1 MNKILKYIGGF
12 IGAMALTLSACDD
25 SYEAPTSD
33 PSHAYVTTSFGL
45 KNKTM
50 QINSEMTLI
59 DLSRGVVTREW
70 SFPEGTLDLNG
81 NTITSSNEDVVS
93 VIFTKPNDFTNVELA
108 QIYNSNVF
116 VGDEDTGSKEKQ
128 STITIEVRDSVK
140 AGYVAYRTEDSSP
153 LTMENGAANEVE
165 AGRFITCEAGDYSLG
180 KPDTYRWQLVKP
192 NGAMRE
198 YKGDPIDIRVGSVGN
213 HDLRLIA
220 SSEFGMDTLLYT
232 DLINVLPTDDPVEL
246 IGLTSESAR
255 NKEIML
261 EFSRDLKDP
270 SACNPAAFTIDIV
283 NKGNVV
289 DIPIKK
295 ISYDALDNN
304 VVIIELASRLYN
316 TDEIKVSYD
325 SSIGT
330 LETAD
335 DVIVETFDA
344 LDVRFVGLANIMP
357 KTDYDYSFETSTS
370 ADWPNLWWGGFENF
384 TSEVTNA
391 KAYDGTKSLYIDM
404 VNGAI
409 FNYQKGGAPVT
420 FNLEGG
426 KAYEVGIW
434 IYFEQKGN
442 ADTGD
447 GWVPDLRFY
456 PDNWSAELAYFF
468 DENFPEGKWTY
479 VKTIWNVGDTR
490 DYFFFIRGYNN
501 SSTVN
506 SQFYLDN
513 LTISE
518 LEARP

>member
-1 MNKILKYIGGF
+1 
-12 IGAMALTLSACDD
+12 
-25 SYEAPTSD
+25 
-33 PSHAYVTTSFGL
+33 
-45 KNKTM
+45 
-50 QINSEMTLI
+50 
-59 DLSRGVVTREW
+59 
-70 SFPEGTLDLNG
+70 
-81 NTITSSNEDVVS
+81 
-93 VIFTKPNDFTNVELA
+93 
-108 QIYNSNVF
+108 
-116 VGDEDTGSKEKQ
+116 DTGSKDIH
-128 STITIEVRDSVK
+128 STITIEVLDSVK
-140 AGYVAYRTEDSSP
+140 AGFIGYRTADLSP
-153 LTMENGAANEVE
+153 LTLENGAANEVE
-165 AGRFITCEAGDYSLG
+165 AGRFITCEAAEHSLG
-180 KPDTYRWQLVKP
+180 KPKDYKWQLVKP
-192 NGAMRE
+192 NGSIRE
-198 YKGDPIDIRVGSVGN
+198 YKGDPVDIRVGSIGN

-220 SSEFGMDTLLYT
+220 LNSFGMDTLVYT
-232 DLINVLPTDDPVEL
+232 DVINVLPTNDPVEL

-255 NKEIML
+255 NKEVML

-270 SACNPAAFTIDIV
+270 SSCPASAFTVDIV
-283 NKGNVV
+283 NKGNAI

-304 VVIIELASRLYN
+304 VVIIELAQRLYN
-316 TDEIKVSYD
+316 TDVIKISYD

-335 DVIVETFDA
+335 DVTVDSFDEKE
-344 LDVRFVGLANIMP
+344 VRFVGLPNLMP

-370 ADWPNLWWGGFENF
+370 AEWPNLWWGGFENF
-384 TSEVTNA
+384 TATISDAN
-391 KAYDGTKSLYIDM
+391 AYDGEKSLYLDM

-409 FNYQKGGAPVT
+409 FNYQKGGTPVT

-426 KAYEVGIW
+426 KSYEVGIW

-479 VKTIWNVGDTR
+479 VKSIWNVGETR

-506 SQFYLDN
+506 SQLYLDN

>member
-1 MNKILKYIGGF
+1 MNKILKYIGGI
-12 IGAMALTLSACDD
+12 IGAFALALGACDD
-25 SYEAPTSD
+25 DYDAPTSE

-45 KNKTM
+45 KDKTM
-50 QINSEMTLI
+50 QVNSEMTLI

-70 SFPEGTLDLNG
+70 TFPEGTTDAEG
-81 NTITSSNEDVVS
+81 NPISASSLDVVS
-93 VIFTKPNDFTNVELA
+93 VVFTQANDFTNVELS
-108 QIYNSNVF
+108 QTYLNNVF

-140 AGYVAYRTEDSSP
+140 AGFIAYRTEDGSA
-153 LTMENGAANEVE
+153 LTLEDGAANEVE
-165 AGRFITCEAGDYSLG
+165 AGRFISCEAADYSVG
-180 KPDTYRWQLVKP
+180 KPNDFKWQLVKP
-192 NGAMRE
+192 NGSVRE
-198 YKGDPIDIRVGSVGN
+198 YKGDPVDIRVGSVGS

-220 SSEFGMDTLLYT
+220 LSDFGMDTLTYT
-232 DLINVLPTDDPVEL
+232 DVINVLPTDDPVEL
-246 IGLTSESAR
+246 IGLTSESVR

-270 SACNPAAFTIDIV
+270 SNCNPAAFTLDIV

-304 VVIIELASRLYN
+304 IVIIELASRLYN
-316 TDEIKVSYD
+316 TDEIKISYD

-335 DVIVETFDA
+335 DVTVESFDA
-344 LDVRFVGLANIMP
+344 MDVRFVGLPNIMP

-391 KAYDGTKSLYIDM
+391 KAIDGNKSLYIDM

-456 PDNWSAELAYFF
+456 PDKPTFQIVF
-468 DENFPEGKWTY
+468 T
-479 VKTIWNVGDTR
+479 
-490 DYFFFIRGYNN
+490 
-501 SSTVN
+501 
-506 SQFYLDN
+506 
-513 LTISE
+513 
-518 LEARP
+518 